1 MWDSLFVLNEGR
13 PNHDKRA
20 SIFRQASVLL
30 VVCAAYY
37 FAVGLGLRLQLG
49 FLPVA
54 VLWPSNAIL
63 TAVVL
68 LATPRRWWLYLVA
81 LIPVH
86 IAAFASR
93 SVGPEWF
100 ASQILHNYALAIA
113 TAVVIRYFAPDTPHF
128 DRVKKTAVFL
138 TAATL
143 VPGVA
148 AALLVGTASAI
159 LPEEALIRHGWS
171 GGWWHVTGKI
181 AMCNSVTLLGVLPA
195 ILVWLRPEG
204 TPIWPVQRRQLAEFA
219 LVMFL
224 LISASLI
231 AFTRNDMPLY
241 LHSALFLVPMPFL
254 LWSAARFGTRGAATA
269 LVAIVCISVWGA
281 YQSEGPFIDRSSSD
295 RALSVQLFWVLLAW
309 PGMLLAAAIEERKAA
324 EGVLLRAQ
332 QRYELATAAGHVS
345 VCSYNY
351 RTQEVQ
357 ADPSLSLMLG
367 YSPDDAKTG
376 GEWLQ
381 RIHPEDLPSVLARE
395 DLIKSGDAPR
405 NASGHTP
412 IPQIQYRL
420 RCANGSYRWVNDSG
434 TLYRDGDEPS
444 LAVGTIT
451 DITELKKAQEASLA
465 HQKLESLGLL
475 AGGIAHDF
483 NNLLGSI
490 HAEAEL
496 LEANIGDNRSPL
508 EEVQT
513 IKSISIRASEIVRQL
528 MIYAG
533 QEKGDCEPLNLS
545 KLVAETLALLKISIS
560 KSAVLHTDLAEGLPL
575 VMGNESQIRQVVM
588 NLVLN
593 ASDALGDRGGMITI
607 YTSLSRQQV
616 RLVVADTGSG
626 MSKEFQARIFDP
638 FFTTKTSGRGL
649 GLAVVQGV
657 VRAHK
662 GVIELTSAPGQGT
675 TFEILLPVAG
685 QAPGVTSSAEYAAR
699 ARNGRTAGTVLLVE
713 DEDALRLSV
722 AKLLRKEGL
731 TVIDV
736 GDGTTAVDL
745 FRDHP
750 KEIDVVLLDMTIPG
764 TPSSTVI
771 EEASVL
777 RPEARL
783 LLTSAY
789 SREMVFPK
797 NSSDQIKGFIRK
809 PFQLRDLVSQVREAL
824 SA

>member
-1 MWDSLFVLNEGR
+1 
-13 PNHDKRA
+13 
-20 SIFRQASVLL
+20 
-30 VVCAAYY
+30 
-37 FAVGLGLRLQLG
+37 
-49 FLPVA
+49 
-54 VLWPSNAIL
+54 
-63 TAVVL
+63 
-68 LATPRRWWLYLVA
+68 
-81 LIPVH
+81 
-86 IAAFASR
+86 
-93 SVGPEWF
+93 
-100 ASQILHNYALAIA
+100 
-113 TAVVIRYFAPDTPHF
+113 
-128 DRVKKTAVFL
+128 
-138 TAATL
+138 
-143 VPGVA
+143 
-148 AALLVGTASAI
+148 
-159 LPEEALIRHGWS
+159 
-171 GGWWHVTGKI
+171 
-181 AMCNSVTLLGVLPA
+181 
-195 ILVWLRPEG
+195 
-204 TPIWPVQRRQLAEFA
+204 
-219 LVMFL
+219 
-224 LISASLI
+224 
-231 AFTRNDMPLY
+231 
-241 LHSALFLVPMPFL
+241 MPFL
-254 LWSAARFGTRGAATA
+254 LWGAARFGARGAATA

-381 RIHPEDLPSVLARE
+381 RIHLEDLPSVLARE
-395 DLIKSGDAPR
+395 DLIKSRDAPR

-434 TLYRDGDEPS
+434 TLYRDGDEPL

-451 DITELKKAQEASLA
+451 DISDLKKAQEASLA

-496 LEANIGDNRSPL
+496 LEANIGDDRSPI
-508 EEVQT
+508 EEIQT
-513 IKSISIRASEIVRQL
+513 IKSISIRASEVVRQL

-533 QEKGDCEPLNLS
+533 QEKGDCEPLDLS
-545 KLVAETLALLKISIS
+545 RLVAETLALLKISIS
-560 KSAVLHTDLAEGLPL
+560 KSAVLHTDLAKDLPL

-593 ASDALGDRGGMITI
+593 ASDALGDGGGMISISTTI
-607 YTSLSRQQV
+607 ARAEGKYAV
-616 RLVVADTGSG
+616 RLVIADTGAG

-638 FFTTKTSGRGL
+638 FFTTKASGRGL

-662 GVIELTSAPGQGT
+662 GAIELTSAPGQGT
-675 TFEILLPVAG
+675 TIEILLPVAEELSR
-685 QAPGVTSSAEYAAR
+685 VTPCVEHAAR
-699 ARNGRTAGTVLLVE
+699 PRNGRTEGTVLVVE

-736 GDGTTAVDL
+736 GNGTAAVDI

-771 EEASVL
+771 KEASVL
-777 RPEARL
+777 RPDARL

-789 SREMVFPK
+789 SREMVLPA
-797 NSSDQIKGFIRK
+797 NGSDQIKGFIRK
-809 PFQLRDLVSQVREAL
+809 PFRLHDLVSEVRDAL
-824 SA
+824 SG